1 MIYPDN
7 LDGELKKKKNLRILK
22 FWHFEVFKSRSATN
36 PAKINDLKRILANY
50 RQTFHNQ
57 SALMVCS
64 LSLCVFT
71 TEALTRIVILRDFWN
86 CNWPGWLTCQF
97 LQLPSCVKFCLQRT
111 TFNFLS
117 HLLRWGTLHGIYTKA
132 AGKQMQMKKPHWNK
146 GRCLVKDKAKI
157 ILPANYLLPLASM
170 CLGCNTI
177 PFHPWILKH
186 HKAYINWPVFK

>member
-1 MIYPDN
+1 
-7 LDGELKKKKNLRILK
+7 
-22 FWHFEVFKSRSATN
+22 
-36 PAKINDLKRILANY
+36 
-50 RQTFHNQ
+50 
-57 SALMVCS
+57 MVCS

-97 LQLPSCVKFCLQRT
+97 LQLPSCVEFCLQRP

-177 PFHPWILKH
+177 PLHPWILKH
-186 HKAYINWPVFK
+186 YKAYDLYQLACLWMAIQRWVDKRNGRQNTYMKISYIL